1 MQKLQIL
8 LDEHLEVRLK
18 LLFNK
23 KLDVYTIKD
32 KKWQGKLNGDL
43 LQLMVKNGI
52 DVFITNEKNLR
63 YQQNINELPLIFIE
77 LNSKTNTYII
87 TLPVIVQINKYLL
100 SNKFR
105 QQEKTKLLFILFGI
119 VNNYFTLRSFHLYVP
134 NLPNQP
140 AIIVY
145 KI

>member
-77 LNSKTNTYII
+77 LNSKQTPI
-87 TLPVIVQINKYLL
+87 
-100 SNKFR
+100 
-105 QQEKTKLLFILFGI
+105 
-119 VNNYFTLRSFHLYVP
+119 
-134 NLPNQP
+134 
-140 AIIVY
+140 
-145 KI
+145 